1 MTDSSESELFLMTD
15 QDGYDA
21 TEESHEKTNLYIFH
35 NSSLRIH
42 DNPSLLKS
50 IVPGK
55 LWRAVF
61 ILDVYQLSRVVGSSR
76 NRFLLESMH
85 SIEESLRK
93 LDSRLYVIQGHPV
106 LSLEKVIDD
115 WNVESVFFE
124 GRIDRGGRMVDQSI
138 TSLCQGKG
146 VSVTVCHSHTLYDPD
161 QLSPFAHDGPI
172 TNFNLFEEVIQ
183 KMGLPKPPLNSP
195 TRLHDNLDKSSQY
208 AIPSSEVLGVP
219 PNSMFQGM
227 WVGGEK
233 EGLKRLEVYIT
244 KRLKNKGKTTFLDE
258 PTALSPYIRFGCLS
272 TKLIFQ
278 RCCQEK
284 DKDFIHSVYSRMAS
298 RDFFLHLCS
307 TVPNFEVMK
316 GNPLSLQLPWEY
328 DPVLFEKW
336 QSGNTGYPMVD
347 AAMRQLV
354 QEGFIHHS
362 LREVVACFLT
372 RGDLWIS
379 WVKGRDVFGQY
390 LLDYEPG
397 ICSGSWMKSS
407 CSAFIGET
415 IEHYNPVTFGQKVDP
430 EGVYIKRFLPQLK
443 DVPPEYIYIP
453 WTMPLAVQQEAKCIV
468 GRDYPLPIV
477 DHMTAGSICSERL
490 KFTIHK
496 FCSVFRQKYDSTTS

>member
-1 MTDSSESELFLMTD
+1 MLYALEPHFCSVSTLYCPVLFTLYCPVLFTVYRPVLSTVYCPVLFTVYCPVLFTVYCPVLFTVYFPVLFTVYRPVLFTVYCPVLFTVYCPVLSTVYCPVLFTVYCPVLFTVYCPVLFTVYCPVLFTVYCPVLFTLYCSLNVELFLMTD

-76 NRFLLESMH
+76 NRFLLESMY

-307 TVPNFEVMK
+307 TVGESTAVLGSF
-316 GNPLSLQLPWEY
+316 
-328 DPVLFEKW
+328 PVVHVL
-336 QSGNTGYPMVD
+336 
-347 AAMRQLV
+347 
-354 QEGFIHHS
+354 
-362 LREVVACFLT
+362 
-372 RGDLWIS
+372 
-379 WVKGRDVFGQY
+379 
-390 LLDYEPG
+390 
-397 ICSGSWMKSS
+397 
-407 CSAFIGET
+407 
-415 IEHYNPVTFGQKVDP
+415 
-430 EGVYIKRFLPQLK
+430 
-443 DVPPEYIYIP
+443 
-453 WTMPLAVQQEAKCIV
+453 
-468 GRDYPLPIV
+468 
-477 DHMTAGSICSERL
+477 
-490 KFTIHK
+490 
-496 FCSVFRQKYDSTTS
+496 